1 MPKRKKSQPPGVA
14 PWMVSWSDLNNL
26 LLCFFIV
33 MMGDENPPITQ
44 EDFQLTLSSVQASLG
59 VVQGGSTMSKSRLM
73 EMGQTSTKLISTTTK
88 GSTLGRVKKQADETF
103 KPEVRS
109 KYVIIRED
117 ERGLI
122 ITLMGDVFFES
133 GSARLM
139 PQVKPVLTKVAGLIK
154 ELPNYVRVEGHTDE
168 LRPVA
173 SRARGGYETN
183 WELSA
188 ARSLNIVRFLTEEDS
203 VNPKQLSAV
212 ALGENRPIDTNATPE
227 GRAAN
232 RRVDIVVLKER
243 ILPEDNNPEISR
255 PLPDEE
261 WQ

>member
-1 MPKRKKSQPPGVA
+1 MGAKKKKQEPAGTPA
-14 PWMVSWSDLNNL
+14 WMVSMGDLNNL

-33 MMGDENPPITQ
+33 LMGDDAPITE
-44 EDFQLTLSSVQASLG
+44 EDFKLTISSVQASLG
-59 VVQGGSTMSKSRLM
+59 IMAGGSTISKSRLM
-73 EMGQTSTKLISTTTK
+73 EMGQNTTSLISPSK
-88 GSTLGRVKKQADETF
+88 GSSMGKATNMATELF
-103 KPEVRS
+103 KTEIKS
-109 KYVIIRED
+109 KYVTIRDD
-117 ERGLI
+117 ERGLV

-139 PQVKPVLTKVAGLIK
+139 PQVKPILDKVATLIK
-154 ELPNYVRVEGHTDE
+154 GVPNYVRVEGHTDE
-168 LRPVA
+168 LPPVA

-188 ARSLNIVRFLTEEDS
+188 ARSLNVVRYFTEEES
-203 VNPKQLSAV
+203 VNSKQLSAV
-212 ALGENRPIDTNATPE
+212 ALAENRPIEPNDTPE

-232 RRVDIVVLKER
+232 RRVDIVILKER
-243 ILPEDNNPEISR
+243 ILPDDKVPGISR